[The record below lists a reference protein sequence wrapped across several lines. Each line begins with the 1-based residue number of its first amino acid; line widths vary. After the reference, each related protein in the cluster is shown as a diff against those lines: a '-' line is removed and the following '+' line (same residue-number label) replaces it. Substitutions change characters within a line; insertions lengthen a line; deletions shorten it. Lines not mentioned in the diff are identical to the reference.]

1 METVAVLGLTSQ
13 ITPSSASVNTVNGDH
28 MGVAGN
34 VRVHFKIG
42 KKCSFTHSF
51 VVCVRLSHPFIIG
64 EDFMRKQYMSLQW
77 VPGNKHALGFQGET
91 IAVASQAILD
101 EPLRLKNA
109 IRIPPRSTVMAPGYC
124 NQMFNGK
131 AMAVPCAELK
141 QRFPNLYMEPM
152 QINNSENKSYDTIP
166 YMLINLGDVDT
177 IYIGRDTPIAYFKG
191 EDASCEYLEVN
202 EIIEDVWGINRQPP
216 HTCKMVTSDLVY
228 SPAQVTEHR
237 CIELKDQSI
246 SEDTKRKFE
255 ELKVQ
260 FPKVFPL
267 NNEDIGPTQLVT
279 MDIET
284 LECAG
289 VIRKSISPW
298 ASPIVVV
305 PKKSAP
311 GKPPC
316 RRMCIDFRKLNDLQ
330 PEVCHADSQTG
341 GNISLV
347 PLPKIDEM
355 YGRLKGAKYF
365 TTLDLQSGYYHI
377 GLSEGSKAKTAFITP
392 FCKYQFEVVP
402 FGLAQAPAYFQQLIS
417 MVLQDYS
424 EFTMA
429 YLDDIIIFSRNEH
442 EHLKH
447 IQIIFQKLI
456 DAGLKLKES
465 KCDFL
470 KKEIH
475 YLGHLISSEGIHP
488 LPEKLDTICNM
499 PRPKAPK
506 EIKQF
511 LGLCGY
517 YRKFVPRFSDIA

>member
-1 METVAVLGLTSQ
+1 
-13 ITPSSASVNTVNGDH
+13 
-28 MGVAGN
+28 
-34 VRVHFKIG
+34 
-42 KKCSFTHSF
+42 
-51 VVCVRLSHPFIIG
+51 
-64 EDFMRKQYMSLQW
+64 
-77 VPGNKHALGFQGET
+77 
-91 IAVASQAILD
+91 
-101 EPLRLKNA
+101 
-109 IRIPPRSTVMAPGYC
+109 
-124 NQMFNGK
+124 
-131 AMAVPCAELK
+131 
-141 QRFPNLYMEPM
+141 
-152 QINNSENKSYDTIP
+152 
-166 YMLINLGDVDT
+166 
-177 IYIGRDTPIAYFKG
+177 
-191 EDASCEYLEVN
+191 
-202 EIIEDVWGINRQPP
+202 
-216 HTCKMVTSDLVY
+216 MVTSDLVY

-237 CIELKDQSI
+237 HMELKDQSI
-246 SEDTKRKFE
+246 SEDTKRRFE
-255 ELKVQ
+255 ELKEQ
-260 FPKVFPL
+260 YPKVFSL
-267 NNEDIGPTQLVT
+267 NNEDIGCTQLVT
-279 MDIET
+279 MDIDVGDSPPVCQKPYTLPLKHYNWVQQEIET

-311 GKPPC
+311 GEPPC
-316 RRMCIDFRKLNDLQ
+316 RWMCIDFRKLNDLQ
-330 PEVCHADSQTG
+330 PEVHHADSQTG

-347 PLPKIDEM
+347 PLPKINKM

-365 TTLDLQSGYYHI
+365 TTLDLRSGYYHI
-377 GLSEGSKAKTAFITP
+377 GLSESSKAKTAFVTP
-392 FCKYQFEVVP
+392 FGKYQFEVVP

-417 MVLQDYS
+417 MVLQDCS

-447 IQIIFQKLI
+447 IKIIFQKLI

-465 KCDFL
+465 KCDFF

-488 LPEKLDTICNM
+488 LPEKLDTIHNM
-499 PRPKAPK
+499 PRPKTPT